1 MNARFFS
8 SASRV
13 VTSLALAALAVHSQ
27 GCALFSRYGRRA
39 ESTREAAG
47 YRGTVTFVNQ
57 SGANVCRIE
66 ALHSR
71 ESNVDLSVNLS
82 PGQSATFEAR
92 GDISRLA
99 ISECGSHRV
108 LFGVPSRDARSTL
121 SKLTMGRVVLY
132 AQGQAPAGASDH
144 HALEVAP
151 LDYAD
156 WWSTELRWYTRNPDA
171 RMHDESLATEFLQ
184 TVRSHAQ
191 AQRWTEEFRA
201 FQIVSAD
208 WEIIRHRATGAILRR
223 RLMGVGMA
231 KFPNSHCQS
240 QAFFVT
246 QEYDGSDYS
255 PTLRFAGVSSNVAVP
270 CALTEWFAEQP
281 DVVH

>member
-1 MNARFFS
+1 MNRRSLFS
-8 SASRV
+8 STAL
-13 VTSLALAALAVHSQ
+13 TLALALAAQ
-27 GCALFSRYGRRA
+27 GCGLFANYGRGRPTTPA
-39 ESTREAAG
+39 SAAG

-57 SGANVCRIE
+57 SGAQICRIE

-71 ESNVDLSVNLS
+71 PAAVDLTVSLTH
-82 PGQSATFEAR
+82 GQSATFEAR

-99 ISECGSHRV
+99 VSECGTNRV
-108 LFGVPSRDARSTL
+108 LFGVPSRDAVNPL

-132 AQGQAPAGASDH
+132 ARGQAPANASDH
-144 HALEVAP
+144 HALEAAP
-151 LDYAD
+151 MDYAD
-156 WWSTELRWYTRNPDA
+156 WWRTEQRWYSRNPEA
-171 RMHDESLATEFLQ
+171 RMQNEALATEFLQ
-184 TVRSHAQ
+184 TVRAHAA

-208 WEIIRHRATGAILRR
+208 WEIMRHRNTGVILRR

-231 KFPNSHCQS
+231 KFPDAHCQS

-255 PTLRFAGVSSNVAVP
+255 SQLRFAGVANNVAVP
-270 CALTEWFAEQP
+270 CALTEWFAQQP
-281 DVVH
+281 DVVR